1 MTGEDFN
8 GHTGEGNRGKRKML
22 GRYVKEMNVEGWIS
36 EFCGKKMK

>member
-1 MTGEDFN
+1 MDTQVKGI
-8 GHTGEGNRGKRKML
+8 GKRKVL